1 MILQILTPA
10 GQDIARFTD
19 FPAGKNELL
28 PVSSTW
34 AKLNAV
40 LASGPT

>member
-1 MILQILTPA
+1 LAPA
-10 GQDIARFTD
+10 GQDIAPFTH

-28 PVSSTW
+28 PVSPTW
-34 AKLNAV
+34 AKFNAV